1 MNLRLVCRFNG
12 LLFFLLASAMA
23 ICGLFA
29 HFDVMKECAD
39 SSRALFQSAAITGIT
54 SAIMIG
60 LGGLEK
66 FPKRIGRREAVVIV
80 GTSWLLSSVFG
91 GLPYI
96 LCPPHLDPAA
106 AFFETASGFTTTGSS
121 AMTDIEAWPRGIL
134 LWRSMTQWFGGIGIL
149 VLFVTV
155 LSALGVGSKS
165 LFQNESSFR
174 SGEAGMARIQ
184 DTSRILL
191 QIYLSLTT
199 ICALGLKMLGLTW
212 FHAINHSMTAV
223 STGGFSPHNASI
235 GHYSSWPNGW
245 QIELWITIFMFLCSM
260 NFLIFVVI
268 IRKNWKRLTSE
279 EDARWLIII
288 CAASILAISAG
299 RWFAEGA
306 EFLPALREAV
316 FIVITIVSTTGFGTV
331 DYELWPTWSKMIL
344 ALLMLMGGCAGSTA
358 GGFKVGRLIVFLKS
372 ARHEI
377 VRAFRPNLVLRLK
390 VNGNSLDHEAVGK
403 IGFFLLIYLVTCAIS
418 MLVVGA
424 LEAGTNLSMETCGG
438 AVIAAISNI
447 GPGFG
452 SVGPTENFG
461 HLRGTTQVFL
471 GWLMVLGRLELF
483 AILVL
488 FFPSAWRKY

>member
-12 LLFFLLASAMA
+12 LLFSLLALAMVV
-23 ICGLFA
+23 CGLFA
-29 HFDVMKECAD
+29 EFDLMRECMD
-39 SSRALFQSAAITGIT
+39 SPQALFRSAAITGFA
-54 SAIMIG
+54 SAILLGIG
-60 LGGLEK
+60 GWEK
-66 FPKRIGRREAVVIV
+66 LPKRIGRREAVIIV
-80 GTSWLLSSVFG
+80 GTGWLLSSIFG
-91 GLPYI
+91 GLPYV
-96 LCPPHLDPAA
+96 LCSPHLSPAS

-121 AMTDIEAWPRGIL
+121 AMTDIESWPRGIL

-155 LSALGVGSKS
+155 LGALGVGSKS
-165 LFQNESSFR
+165 LFLNESSFR

-191 QIYLSLTT
+191 KIYLSLTT
-199 ICALGLKMLGLTW
+199 TCALGLKFLGLTW
-212 FHAINHSMTAV
+212 FHAINHAMTAV

-235 GHYSSWPNGW
+235 GHYSGWSNGW
-245 QIELWITIFMFLCSM
+245 QIELWITLFMFLCSM

-268 IRKNWKRLTSE
+268 IRKNWKRLANE
-279 EDARWLIII
+279 EDARWLIIV
-288 CAASILAISAG
+288 CASSILSIALG
-299 RWFAEGA
+299 RWFTDDAA
-306 EFLPALREAV
+306 FLTALREAT
-316 FIVITIVSTTGFGTV
+316 FIVITIVSTTGFGTA

-344 ALLMLMGGCAGSTA
+344 ALLMLTGGCAGSTA
-358 GGFKVGRLIVFLKS
+358 GGFKIGRLIVFLKS

-390 VNGNSLDHEAVGK
+390 VNGNSLDQEAIGK
-403 IGFFLLIYLVTCAIS
+403 VGFFLLIYLMTCAIS
-418 MLVVGA
+418 MFVVAA
-424 LEAGTNLSMETCGG
+424 LEAGTGVSMETCGG
-438 AVIAAISNI
+438 AVVAAISNI

-461 HLRGTTQVFL
+461 HMRGITQIFL

-483 AILVL
+483 AVLVL